1 MRKIIQT
8 LVYLLGAL
16 GALQALATTPT
27 PLPVQGNLTSIVGTG
42 QPYAGVKIQLQNC
55 ASPVSINGYSVIV
68 QTGYQVQANSS
79 GVVNTSVWSNDLID
93 CNGTTGNSQYQLS
106 YVVNGAVQGT
116 PQCYQV
122 ISTQGVWNLN
132 TQQPITCS
140 QSPYN
145 PQDAQYTNLNV
156 LGCFSVDGGPCSDVS
171 LVGTLD
177 PPAQL
182 CPSAVFVG
190 TLATS
195 TTYMQY
201 VCLSTGWH
209 ITANGCG
216 TGSPCPIDS
225 GGTGAKDANTALN
238 NLINASAG
246 LPPCPGI
253 VNDAC
258 LFSNRSISV
267 TGVTGTGPGPLTFT
281 NSGVNRLVAGAN
293 RYTNGSTIGG
303 SIAYFEYF
311 TGGLAPLN
319 GTMGFVTST
328 NGTTTFTVPVT
339 VTTSG
344 SSTGVVT
351 VLGQVQSDYN
361 CTSVQPTDNFQALQ
375 IRGSPGGG
383 GDCTLPANTQAYHG
397 AIAFSQMVVQQVQ
410 NQHFIGS
417 GSAGLAESNA
427 KTGSTILMPS
437 FVGSA
442 IAGGT
447 YVSGITGASGA
458 AGTTCRVYFDSSLGG
473 NGAEA
478 DVVMSAVSG
487 VFNTALAMYKPGNNT
502 LSSQPTAASAE
513 DPSMGTATGCPAQG
527 TAIAVTTILQTD
539 IMQQHCGYTDKWTS
553 PGHCQFEGI
562 ANLVINPPISFKG
575 IGYHTTGPKWDTRNP
590 YGDFPVIGLPG
601 LPVFFKNVAQWTKSE
616 TYDIGYAEIGGYG
629 DEESNIAISG
639 FTGTG
644 PGTLTFTQTNAGST
658 LIAGHP
664 VYLDKFTGGAAFLN
678 GQVVTVLTG
687 VTPNTFQATTTATT
701 TGSSSGTAQLYLNQF
716 AGNDWVSIRVIDGF
730 CIFPHETTGAEGLLA
745 FTGSTAY
752 HFMQNDT
759 ANCAKHPY
767 VSGGA
772 SAEGVLG
779 DGEQIPSGTM
789 GDGALKVVDSGQQ
802 GNPNSATGPQTRM
815 TGNGSLY
822 IDQVKPL
829 AVTPIVTDAT
839 IFPPGGSLITNGT
852 TYGAHLPD
860 NTARFYRTAYRNF
873 VGATALS
880 PEMSITTGSTGNIN
894 AVNVP
899 VPLIPGS
906 GYYCYDV
913 CGGTTAGAE
922 GYMATV
928 CPTSLTQQWTDLGTI
943 TPGGVCSNTSTFA
956 FPMVTRLNS
965 DKIESSGIIPD
976 ATKWTNVGKLTAVWQ
991 NTSDLYNQYTN
1002 LNAGRVVKVPSGEL
1016 VVSYPW
1022 TRGLGFQEPT
1032 NSGGDAGVLWSYQA
1046 PNLNI
1051 TGVTVTGT
1059 GPYTYTFT
1067 NSGTNT
1073 LQANQNTVWLTNF
1086 TSGASNLVGVI
1097 GTVLSTGLTPTTFEI
1112 TSPVAIT
1119 GSSTGI
1125 ATPFELTDSLTNV
1138 VGSGAFVQASGLQ
1151 GTDTNLLTS
1160 GTVSGT
1166 AIPLCTDANGGATT
1180 VGCPSG
1186 SSPLTTKGD
1195 LYGFSTVNARVPVGA
1210 DTYVLTA
1217 DSTQALGVKWAAGG
1231 GEGSGTVNGGTQWS
1245 PTYYAATGTA
1255 VSGTTPFTGLQY
1267 WPGSGAPAA
1276 ATAAQVVAVIGSTA
1290 VANATSAAGLN
1301 GTALSGLASGF
1312 LYNTTGTGIPTAA
1325 NQANLGTLINVTSGQ
1340 AIISGGTG
1348 AALTGKALAGTG
1360 AGITTGPA
1368 SANSGAFASFS
1379 GTTGQLQDSG
1389 ISSTAPIFSGIVRSS
1404 STAYNAIYAPSGG
1417 VTALDF
1423 VNATN
1428 LTWAVGAAAGA
1439 SPTVAC
1445 AGSVNCG
1452 WNSGTLNLHT
1462 DTGTTSTGVLLTG
1475 TDAYTHT
1482 NRESCH
1488 YDVYPA
1494 NSSYVPT
1501 ATYAPWGYVS
1511 ESTTVHTL
1519 NAITS
1524 ALTASSYYVIVYS
1537 CR

>member
-1 MRKIIQT
+1 MRKIIA
-8 LVYLLGAL
+8 LLGILLLVSSISFAQTTIVSGNTIDSDGTAWVGGSITAQFVPNPSQPNINIYNINGVAL
-16 GALQALATTPT
+16 NPAITTQGPVTLGTSGSFSLTVYTNSAVSPAGSQWQFTICPLATYRCGILL
-27 PLPVQGNLTSIVGTG
+27 LPVTGSTQDITTVITAVISAPRFPAVIGNYGYTDGEAILQLVPGSIYYNVIASCYRGYDAGTWSCIG
-42 QPYAGVKIQLQNC
+42 SGG
-55 ASPVSINGYSVIV
+55 S
-68 QTGYQVQANSS
+68 SS
-79 GVVNTSVWSNDLID
+79 GTVNSGTAGQIAYYPS
-93 CNGTTGNSQYQLS
+93 NGT
-106 YVVNGAVQGT
+106 AVSGE
-116 PQCYQV
+116 
-122 ISTQGVWNLN
+122 N
-132 TQQPITCS
+132 TVPIT
-140 QSPYN
+140 
-145 PQDAQYTNLNV
+145 A
-156 LGCFSVDGGPCSDVS
+156 
-171 LVGTLD
+171 
-177 PPAQL
+177 
-182 CPSAVFVG
+182 
-190 TLATS
+190 
-195 TTYMQY
+195 
-201 VCLSTGWH
+201 
-209 ITANGCG
+209 
-216 TGSPCPIDS
+216 
-225 GGTGAKDANTALN
+225 GGTGAATAVNAMN

-293 RYTNGSTIGG
+293 QYTNGSTIGG

-351 VLGQVQSDYN
+351 VLGQVQPGLG
-361 CTSVQPTDNFQALQ
+361 CTSTQPTDNFIAMQEDAQA
-375 IRGSPGGG
+375 GGG
-383 GDCTLPANTQAYHG
+383 VCMLPTNVQSYG
-397 AIAFSQMVVQQVQ
+397 GSIAFSQMVVQNTQ
-410 NQHFIGS
+410 NQYFFGS
-417 GSAGLAESNA
+417 GAGLAESNA

-458 AGTTCRVYFDSSLGG
+458 AGTTCRVYFDRSLGG

-487 VFNTALAMYKPGNNT
+487 VFNSALAMYKPGNNT
-502 LSSQPTAASAE
+502 LSSQPTSALAE
-513 DPSMGTATGCPAQG
+513 APSAGTATGCPAQG
-527 TAIAVTTILQTD
+527 TVITVTTILQTD
-539 IMQQHCGYTDKWTS
+539 IMQQHCGYTDNWTS
-553 PGHCQFEGI
+553 PEHCQFEGI
-562 ANLVINPPISFKG
+562 ANLVINPPIGFKG

-716 AGNDWVSIRVIDGF
+716 AGNDWVSIRVIDGY
-730 CIFPHETTGAEGLLA
+730 CIFPHETTGAEGMLA

-759 ANCAKHPY
+759 AQCAKVPFI
-767 VSGGA
+767 SGGA

-991 NTSDLYNQYTN
+991 NTSDSFNQYTN

-1032 NSGGDAGVLWSYQA
+1032 NSGGDAGMLWSYQA

-1231 GEGSGTVNGGTQWS
+1231 GGGSGTVNGGTQWS

-1368 SANSGAFASFS
+1368 SVNSGAFASFS

-1389 ISSTAPIFSGIVRSS
+1389 INSTAPIFSGIVRSN